1 MPKNVGKSRRNAF
14 YFSRFRLFVLNPL
27 NKQATVMP
35 PKAAYQPQKAVQR
48 GASQGIGPHH
58 SRRNPTRFGMYA
70 HSGLVPLVIPD
81 VIHPVI
87 PDVSHAV
94 IPDIIYRESN
104 AGVRGAGG
112 TRRSPT
118 LLQSLHHGAEKKTLD
133 SR

>member
-1 MPKNVGKSRRNAF
+1 MPNSVGKSRRNAF
-14 YFSRFRLFVLNPL
+14 SFSRFRLFVLNPL

-58 SRRNPTRFGMYA
+58 SRRKPTRFGMYA
-70 HSGLVPLVIPD
+70 HSGLVPL
-81 VIHPVI
+81 VI

-118 LLQSLHHGAEKKTLD
+118 LLQSLPHGAEKKTMD